1 MRLPGHLETVET
13 MRNAV
18 VVDDSRAIRMIL
30 SRTLREL
37 GFEVREAGN
46 GSEALATLNAGSPA
60 DLVMADWNMPVMD
73 GLELLRSIRASPTLG
88 RVPVVMVTTEAEMDQ
103 MTTALDA
110 GATEYVMK
118 PFTKEILADKLRLA
132 GLLE

>member
-1 MRLPGHLETVET
+1 MPT
-13 MRNAV
+13 AV

-30 SRTLREL
+30 SRTLREM
-37 GFEVREAGN
+37 GYEVREAGN
-46 GSEALATLNAGSPA
+46 GSEALATLNAGPPA
-60 DLVMADWNMPVMD
+60 DLVMADWNKPVMD
-73 GLELLRSIRASPTLG
+73 GLELLRTIRATPALTK
-88 RVPVVMVTTEAEMDQ
+88 VPVIMVTTEAEIDQ
-103 MTTALDA
+103 MTTALQA

>member
-1 MRLPGHLETVET
+1 MPVGDLWKMVDT
-13 MRNAV
+13 MRKAV

-46 GSEALATLNAGSPA
+46 GSEALATLNTGPSA

-73 GLELLRSIRASPTLG
+73 GLELLRSIRASPTLNK
-88 RVPVVMVTTEAEMDQ
+88 VPVVMVTTEAEIDQ
-103 MTTALDA
+103 MTLALEA
-110 GATEYVMK
+110 GANEYVMK

-132 GLLE
+132 GLVE

>member
-1 MRLPGHLETVET
+1 MPT
-13 MRNAV
+13 AV

-37 GFEVREAGN
+37 GYEVREAGN
-46 GSEALATLNAGSPA
+46 GSEALVTLGSGPPA

-73 GLELLRSIRASPTLG
+73 GLELLRQIRASPLYG
-88 RVPVVMVTTEAEMDQ
+88 SVPVVMVTTEAEIDQ
-103 MTTALDA
+103 MTVALQA

>member
-1 MRLPGHLETVET
+1 MPI
-13 MRNAV
+13 AV

-37 GFEVREAGN
+37 GYDVREAGN
-46 GSEALATLNAGSPA
+46 GSEALETLGSGPLV

-73 GLELLRSIRASPTLG
+73 GLELLRKVRASPRYG
-88 RVPVVMVTTEAEMDQ
+88 NVPVVMVTTEAEIDQ
-103 MTTALDA
+103 MTLAIEA